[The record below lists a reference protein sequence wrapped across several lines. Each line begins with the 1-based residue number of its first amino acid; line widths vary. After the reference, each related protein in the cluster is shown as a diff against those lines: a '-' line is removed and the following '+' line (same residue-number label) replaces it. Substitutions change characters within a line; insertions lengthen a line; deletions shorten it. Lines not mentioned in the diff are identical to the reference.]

1 MRFFR
6 IRLRVREIFE
16 EKTYSPQE
24 IVGAKDEETAI
35 ALAKAEWEGDHEIL
49 EVRSCDEVFPESV
62 ICERIVYWSRAI
74 DGLSV

>member
-24 IVGAKDEETAI
+24 IVGAKDEGTAI
-35 ALAKAEWEGDHEIL
+35 ALAKAEWEDDYEIL
-49 EVRSCDEVFPESV
+49 EVRSCEEVFPEAV
-62 ICERIVYWSRAI
+62 ICSRIMCGGI
-74 DGLSV
+74 L

>member
-1 MRFFR
+1 MISMRFFR

-35 ALAKAEWEGDHEIL
+35 ALAKAEWEDEYEIL
-49 EVRSCDEVFPESV
+49 EVRSCEEVFPEAV
-62 ICERIVYWSRAI
+62 FCNRIEYWR
-74 DGLSV
+74 

>member
-24 IVGAKDEETAI
+24 IVGAKDEETAL
-35 ALAKAEWEGDHEIL
+35 ALAKAEWEDGYEIL
-49 EVRSCDEVFPESV
+49 EVRSCEEIFP
-62 ICERIVYWSRAI
+62 
-74 DGLSV
+74 